1 MIRANDDKF
10 SLSGRACLILYDI
23 AMSIIEII
31 ISKYDSVKNG
41 LLDVLFAARD
51 LG

>member
-10 SLSGRACLILYDI
+10 GLSGRAGLILIDI
-23 AMSIIEII
+23 AMSIIEIK

-41 LLDVLFAARD
+41 LLDEWVKL
-51 LG
+51 